1 MIRARLIGTAVLAV
15 FAANA
20 LLCPCSW
27 LPGNADPAPTA
38 ELRAHEGGAHAM
50 HGENT
55 SDTNPAG
62 TDCHPDSAA
71 SDCSMASSLD
81 AEAPQGSGTAS
92 GAEQTTALAIPGFAG
107 DPALSRLRESGPIAH
122 PPDPRSAATPV
133 TKHERLLI

>member
-27 LPGNADPAPTA
+27 LPGSADPAPIA
-38 ELRAHEGGAHAM
+38 EPGVHEGGAHAM
-50 HGENT
+50 HGEKA
-55 SDTNPAG
+55 SETNPAG
-62 TDCHPDSAA
+62 PDCHTDSAA

-81 AEAPQGSGTAS
+81 AEARPGSGSTS
-92 GAEQTTALAIPGFAG
+92 GAEQPPALAIPDFTG
-107 DPALSRLRESGPIAH
+107 DPALSRRRESGPIAH